1 MDELKHTP
9 KYLKISTTFTKLYAD
24 MTDHAEASHFP
35 HDSVPNHQIF
45 AFGINHQKANVA
57 VREKFAFSPDEVL
70 HALQKYQQHHEG
82 ELALLSTCNR
92 TELYLVS
99 EEAPDMLAWL
109 AQEKGVSVEA
119 LAPYFFAH
127 EGRQAVRHINRVAC
141 GLDSLILGEP
151 QILGQMKQAYHL
163 AKQAGSVH
171 SILDR
176 LFQQS
181 FSVAKKVRHS
191 TAIGQNP
198 VSIAYAGVKL
208 TQQFFNDHPE
218 RTALVIGAGETGA
231 LAVKYLRDLGIGRV
245 IIANRTLANAQALAA
260 QHQAYALPLDQI
272 SSHLH
277 EADIIVGAARSEMP
291 LVYGNMVE
299 SALKQRRHE
308 LQVYID
314 LSIPRLFDADIE
326 EVEQAFLYSID
337 DLEQIIEDNV
347 QARKSAAQKAE
358 VIVNL
363 HSDDFLGWLRSRPQ
377 QRIVRKM
384 RDQAHEIRQQLLADA
399 YRRLAHGED
408 PARLMEQLTLKLT
421 NKLLHSPSELIQA
434 IPPDHKDWLAIVAD
448 TFEK

>member
-1 MDELKHTP
+1 MSTIDEANQNII
-9 KYLKISTTFTKLYAD
+9 Y
-24 MTDHAEASHFP
+24 
-35 HDSVPNHQIF
+35 
-45 AFGINHQKANVA
+45 AFGINHQSANVA
-57 VREKFAFSPDEVL
+57 VREKFAFSPEDITQ
-70 HALQKYQQHHEG
+70 ALQHYQAQHQG

-99 EEAPDMLAWL
+99 DNPPDMLAWL
-109 AQEKGVSVEA
+109 VAQKKVSPES
-119 LAPYFFAH
+119 LAPYFFMH

-191 TAIGQNP
+191 TTIGQNP
-198 VSIAYAGVKL
+198 VSVAYAGIKL

-218 RTALVIGAGETGA
+218 RTALVIGAGETA
-231 LAVKYLRDLGIGRV
+231 TLAVKYLRDLGIGRL
-245 IIANRTLANAQALAA
+245 IIANRTLEKAQQLAT
-260 QHQAYALPLDQI
+260 QHQAYALPLEQI
-272 SSHLH
+272 ASHLH
-277 EADIIVGAARSEMP
+277 EADIIVGAARSEYP
-291 LVYGNMVE
+291 LVYGKMVQ
-299 SALKQRRHE
+299 SALKQRRQAM
-308 LQVYID
+308 QVYID
-314 LSIPRLFDADIE
+314 LSIPRLFDGDIDE
-326 EVEQAFLYSID
+326 LDDAFLYSID
-337 DLEQIIEDNV
+337 HLEQIIEDNV
-347 QARKSAAQKAE
+347 QSRKIAAQKAE

-377 QRIVRKM
+377 QRMVRKM

-408 PARLMEQLTLKLT
+408 PAKLLEQLALKLT

-448 TFEK
+448 TFDSRDSA